1 MFIIFLTNK
10 KRVIAKRK
18 NRVRP
23 ISRSPQFERCFFLSL
38 ASCVPRRWQFYM
50 CLRILPVQSFDFWG
64 EWVGDFQVTKMS
76 CKQTRNE
83 KYIYCMESIL
93 LLFKPKKSGKNI
105 FDHKRRLEKCSF
117 PCLVTHYPV
126 KSQRVG
132 SWRKWDTTRI
142 LWLITIWQRPCNK
155 EQNFHGEYR
164 QTCHVC
170 KANKNRTCLDIRY
183 VIY

>member
-1 MFIIFLTNK
+1 MFFSFPCVLRSSAVAILHVLAYFASSIIWLLRGVRGGVGWFSSYKNVLQTDPE
-10 KRVIAKRK
+10 RK
-18 NRVRP
+18 
-23 ISRSPQFERCFFLSL
+23 IH
-38 ASCVPRRWQFYM
+38 
-50 CLRILPVQSFDFWG
+50 ILHGV
-64 EWVGDFQVTKMS
+64 
-76 CKQTRNE
+76 
-83 KYIYCMESIL
+83 
-93 LLFKPKKSGKNI
+93 LFKPKKSGKNR

-117 PCLVTHYPV
+117 PCPVTHYPV

-155 EQNFHGEYR
+155 EQNFHSEYR